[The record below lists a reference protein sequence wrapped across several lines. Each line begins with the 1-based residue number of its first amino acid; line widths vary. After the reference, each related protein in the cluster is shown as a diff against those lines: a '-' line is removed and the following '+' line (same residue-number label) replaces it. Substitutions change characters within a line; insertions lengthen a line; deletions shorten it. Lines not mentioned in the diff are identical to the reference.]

1 MKTEF
6 LKELGLEQE
15 QIDKIMAENGK
26 ELLQRKPKRQ
36 RLKGRGITTNP
47 SWTPQKRALGSLTAW
62 MLKRLRSKSPIC
74 KAT

>member
-26 ELLQRKPKRQ
+26 DIAAEKAK
-36 RLKGRGITTNP
+36 
-47 SWTPQKRALGSLTAW
+47 ALALVA
-62 MLKRLRSKSPIC
+62 
-74 KAT
+74 A